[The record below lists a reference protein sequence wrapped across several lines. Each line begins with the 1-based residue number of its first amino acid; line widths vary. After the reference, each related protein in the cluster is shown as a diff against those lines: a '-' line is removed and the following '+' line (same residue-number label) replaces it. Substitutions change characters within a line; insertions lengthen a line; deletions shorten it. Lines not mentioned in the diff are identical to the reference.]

1 MRPAALLLFAA
12 FVFLAACTCA
22 RTAER
27 NGGTFTDAPAACA
40 NLKALGCREG
50 SSAYCVPAL
59 TNAAIANHTTIAAL
73 QCSVTASSKA
83 AVRACNP
90 PPPAAPYFACP

>member
-1 MRPAALLLFAA
+1 VRTAASVASALFVS

-27 NGGTFTDAPAACA
+27 NGGVFDEAPAACA
-40 NLKALGCREG
+40 NLKALGCAEG
-50 SSAYCVPAL
+50 ASAYCVPAL
-59 TNAAIANHTTIAAL
+59 TNAATANHTTTPAL

-83 AVRACNP
+83 AVRGCDPN
-90 PPPAAPYFACP
+90 YFACP